1 MSRNAPEWY
10 RRTRTVDSSKFS
22 RMVTLMAVDTDY
34 LKQITP
40 LLKDLSPLESSAGF
54 LTIVIRWILDYGE
67 KYDRAPKDYL
77 QKIFNR
83 EKDTIDPAS
92 VKLVEKFLLN
102 INHQYI
108 RGDFDEINV
117 NYELDEAEAYI
128 QERFIFDN
136 QEKVHAAFAANRG
149 QDAIRLKNDFT
160 LPSLGSEFADSD
172 TILVKEATGETDFIS
187 ERIAAPEMMLDPWL
201 SDGSL
206 NMLYAKRGTAKT
218 WICLISALALTR
230 KCHAQIDVGHWKATR
245 PAGVLYLDGEMPKYY
260 LQSRMKEILS
270 NLKRSSLHE
279 QNPDSPLTIVS
290 NSSIAENFRGSQM
303 RLTES
308 YWRDTIYNYVAKD
321 DRYNLLILDNLASLT
336 PGLDEN
342 KKEDWDPINQ
352 WILALRHL
360 GVAVLF
366 VHHAG
371 KSGLQRGTSSREDAL
386 DNIIQLRKTKVKEI
400 PSNKYNPEATYIDI
414 IFDKARNSNPQL
426 VNPFILEIVSTH
438 RGRDIQWQTIER
450 VKDDDDE

>member
-54 LTIVIRWILDYGE
+54 LTTVIRWILEYGE

-83 EKDTIDPAS
+83 EKDSIDPAS

-102 INHQYI
+102 INHQYV

-160 LPSLGSEFADSD
+160 LPALDSEFADSD
-172 TILVKEATGETDFIS
+172 TIFAKEKTGLSDFMA
-187 ERIAAPEMMLDPWL
+187 ERIAAPEMMMDPWL

-230 KCHAQIDVGHWKATR
+230 KEHKSIEVGKWVASR

-260 LQSRMKEILS
+260 LQNRMGEILS
-270 NLKRSSLHE
+270 NLKRLGLHE
-279 QNPDSPLTIVS
+279 QNPDAPLDIIS

-308 YWRDTIYNYVAKD
+308 YWQDTIYNCVAKD

-386 DNIIQLRKTKVKEI
+386 DNIIQLKKTKVKEI
-400 PSNKYNPEATYIDI
+400 PSKIYNPEATYIDI

-450 VKDDDDE
+450 VKDDDDD

>member
-1 MSRNAPEWY
+1 
-10 RRTRTVDSSKFS
+10 
-22 RMVTLMAVDTDY
+22 MAVDTDY

-83 EKDTIDPAS
+83 EKDSIDPAS

-108 RGDFDEINV
+108 RGDFDDINV
-117 NYELDEAEAYI
+117 NYELDETEAYI

-149 QDAIRLKNDFT
+149 RDAIRLKNDFT
-160 LPSLGSEFADSD
+160 LPSLDSEFADPN
-172 TILVKEATGETDFIS
+172 IIFQKEAIS
-187 ERIAAPEMMLDPWL
+187 ESDFMSQKIAAPEMMLDPWL

-218 WICLISALALTR
+218 WMCLISAIALTR
-230 KCHAQIDVGHWKATR
+230 KSHKSIEVGKWTATR

-260 LQSRMKEILS
+260 LQNRMSEILS
-270 NLKRSSLHE
+270 NLKRSGLHE
-279 QNPDSPLTIVS
+279 QNPDSPLTIIS
-290 NSSIAENFRGSQM
+290 NSSVAENFRGSQIK
-303 RLTES
+303 LTEH
-308 YWRDTIYNYVAKD
+308 YWRDTIYDSVAKD

-400 PSNKYNPEATYIDI
+400 PSKSYNPEATYIDI

-450 VKDDDDE
+450 VKDNDDD

>member
-10 RRTRTVDSSKFS
+10 RRTRSKDSSKCS
-22 RMVTLMAVDTDY
+22 RMVTLMAVDGDY
-34 LKQITP
+34 LRQITP

-54 LTIVIRWILDYGE
+54 LTTVIRWIIEYGE

-77 QKIFNR
+77 QKIFDR
-83 EKDTIDPAS
+83 KKDTIDPTS

-108 RGDFDEINV
+108 RGDFDEINI

-149 QDAIRLKNDFT
+149 RDAIRLKNDFV
-160 LPSLGSEFADSD
+160 LPALASEFADPE
-172 TILVKEATGETDFIS
+172 TIFVKEAISLDDFVAQK
-187 ERIAAPEMMLDPWL
+187 IAAPEMMLDPWL

-218 WICLISALALTR
+218 WICLISAIALTR
-230 KCHAQIDVGHWKATR
+230 KAHKWIDVGNWKATR
-245 PAGVLYLDGEMPKYY
+245 PAGVLYLDGEMPQYY
-260 LQSRMKEILS
+260 LQNRINEII
-270 NLKRSSLHE
+270 SSLNRKQQGE

-308 YWRDTIYNYVAKD
+308 YWRDTIYNYISKD

-386 DNIIQLRKTKVKEI
+386 DNIIQLKKTRVKEI
-400 PSNKYNPEATYIDI
+400 SSKSYNPEATYIDI

>member
-10 RRTRTVDSSKFS
+10 RRTRTVGISKFN
-22 RMVTLMAVDTDY
+22 RMVTLMAIDGDY
-34 LKQITP
+34 LRQITP

-54 LTIVIRWILDYGE
+54 LTTVIHWILDYGE

-77 QKIFNR
+77 NKIFDR
-83 EKDTIDPAS
+83 EKDSIDPAS

-108 RGDFDEINV
+108 RGDFDDINV

-128 QERFIFDN
+128 QERFIFDH

-149 QDAIRLKNDFT
+149 KDAIRLKNDFI
-160 LPSLGSEFADSD
+160 LPSLDSEFADPN
-172 TILVKEATGETDFIS
+172 IIFQKEAIS
-187 ERIAAPEMMLDPWL
+187 ESDFMAQKIAAPEMMLDPWL

-230 KCHAQIDVGHWKATR
+230 KCHDQIDVGHWKATR

-260 LQSRMKEILS
+260 LQNRMSEILS
-270 NLKRSSLHE
+270 NLKRSGLHE
-279 QNPDSPLTIVS
+279 QNPDSPLTIIS
-290 NSSIAENFRGSQM
+290 NSSVAENFRGSQIK
-303 RLTES
+303 LTES
-308 YWRDTIYNYVAKD
+308 YWRDTIYDSIAKD

-386 DNIIQLRKTKVKEI
+386 DNIIQLRKTKTKEI
-400 PSNKYNPEATYIDI
+400 PSKSYNPEATYIDI

-438 RGRDIQWQTIER
+438 RGRDIQWKTIER
-450 VKDDDDE
+450 VKDDDDD